1 MSSDKFIKE
10 AIDNIRGDRE
20 TTRELLD
27 DAMRY
32 LSVDQSRHRDMGQTL
47 AKYVETLQRS
57 NEQLVKLC
65 GLLSKNEKTDELT
78 DKDFDQIFDQ
88 IQESEDK

>member
-32 LSVDQSRHRDMGQTL
+32 LAIDQSRHRDMGQTL
-47 AKYVETLQRS
+47 AKYV
-57 NEQLVKLC
+57 
-65 GLLSKNEKTDELT
+65 DA
-78 DKDFDQIFDQ
+78 
-88 IQESEDK
+88 SEIK